1 MIALLFTAAC
11 VIFVVSLPVSSTPV
25 GGRLRRWALFLFL
38 GALAPA
44 VLVGLLHEM
53 APSAGR
59 ISAPDVDP
67 LRAVLGSAVL
77 ALLAYGALRLRQA
90 LKPKGRDAWGEFV
103 DRKAAGKKLVD
114 PRDPRAG
121 GPPDPF
127 DPFGGR
133 P

>member
-11 VIFVVSLPVSSTPV
+11 VTFVLSLPLSSTPL

-38 GALAPA
+38 LAVAPA
-44 VLVGLLHEM
+44 VLIGLIRQM
-53 APSAGR
+53 APSVGDLG
-59 ISAPDVDP
+59 APTPDP
-67 LRAVLGSAVL
+67 LRAFLGLLIL
-77 ALLAYGALRLRQA
+77 APLAYGALRLRQA
-90 LKPKGRDAWGEFV
+90 FKPKGRDAWGEFV

-127 DPFGGR
+127 DPFSGR